1 MPLCVP
7 ACSSIPPWIV
17 LRIIGMKQVFVKIQK
32 KKKPIKQKYSLT
44 HNWIKSPIQ
53 FWVHWSLVLCILD
66 MKQVDTTNSRRR
78 VLISGPVMLYWCYL
92 LADVSALGSLPFF
105 LGKLPAGP
113 VCGITPQDP
122 SRAGSQK
129 RKQLSDNELLFCD
142 QTSAFLRSEW
152 GSWECVKNH
161 THGYT
166 HSHVPTYTHIVWIP
180 AEVTHIRKTN
190 YKLNHFSYL
199 DWICE
204 NL

>member
-1 MPLCVP
+1 MC
-7 ACSSIPPWIV
+7 W
-17 LRIIGMKQVFVKIQK
+17 
-32 KKKPIKQKYSLT
+32 
-44 HNWIKSPIQ
+44 
-53 FWVHWSLVLCILD
+53 ILD
-66 MKQVDTTNSRRR
+66 QWWSIGAICWRMCQHWA
-78 VLISGPVMLYWCYL
+78 GFF
-92 LADVSALGSLPFF
+92 FF

-166 HSHVPTYTHIVWIP
+166 RSHVPIYTHIVWLLVK
-180 AEVTHIRKTN
+180 VTHIRKT
-190 YKLNHFSYL
+190 KLQVEPLFASGL
-199 DWICE
+199 
-204 NL
+204 NLRKRGIFYTSFCQIPPTVRSQYTINLIEPFCFILTSTCLVLQ